1 MSRSALTT
9 LIVILAILVVGGA
22 VYSFMRTAP
31 GTVITPGSSVTP
43 SPTASGTGEPVA
55 CTLDA
60 KICPDG
66 SAVGRIGPNCEFAA
80 CPVPTSSS
88 SSSST
93 TTLKVSL
100 NTKSVV
106 QGVSITPVEVVEDS
120 RCPVDVVCIQ
130 AGTVRVRSNIILV
143 GGAPSSATFVLNTP
157 QKVGPLTVTLTDVT
171 PTKRS
176 TSTVAPGDYR
186 FTFIVR

>member
-1 MSRSALTT
+1 
-9 LIVILAILVVGGA
+9 
-22 VYSFMRTAP
+22 MRTAP
-31 GTVITPGSSVTP
+31 GAVITPEGSGTP
-43 SPTASGTGEPVA
+43 LPTISGTGEPVA

-106 QGVSITPVEVVEDS
+106 QGISITPVEVVEDS
-120 RCPVDVVCIQ
+120 RCPVDVTCIQ

-143 GGAPSSATFVLNTP
+143 GGAQSSATFVLNTP
-157 QKVGPLTVTLTDVT
+157 QKVGPLTVTLTEVT

-176 TSTVAPGDYR
+176 TVTVAPGDYR